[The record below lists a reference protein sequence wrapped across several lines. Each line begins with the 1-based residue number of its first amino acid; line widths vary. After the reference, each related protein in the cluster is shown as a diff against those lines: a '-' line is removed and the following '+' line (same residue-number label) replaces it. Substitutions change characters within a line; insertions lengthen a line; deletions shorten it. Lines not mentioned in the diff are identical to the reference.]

1 MEKLK
6 ELVLN
11 YENSII
17 NEESNKKQM
26 NKYLKVERYMT
37 KSGLTNNDLIHVLR
51 MVGASSQMSA
61 LNDWLDYLVERGL

>member
-17 NEESNKKQM
+17 NEESNKTQM